1 MLGYLTIDAYLLYS
15 KIQMASTLISAQELV
30 EQFVE
35 TVRALPQVTNQ
46 SDTEPVS
53 LRFAEPSRQY
63 DAQVALRLPGKTIT
77 LLIEA
82 KTILYPRD
90 ARLVLWR
97 LQEFI
102 DRWNRKPNTHQVVP
116 VLIADSIS
124 PGAKELLRDERA
136 GYFDSGGSL
145 FLVASG
151 IYVYVDKPAP
161 KRASRLIRSLFSE
174 RRAQVLHAML
184 ARHEGPFEVTALA
197 GEAQVSPATASQV
210 LQELERF
217 EWVVSR
223 GRGPNKV
230 RYLREPAA
238 LLDAWAKQAAAMPA
252 PTMRRFYVPL
262 TRADE
267 LVERMGRTLA
277 GHAVEYEIT
286 HAAAGQRYAPF
297 LSNVPRVHCRLL
309 AGRKADRAVGEL
321 GVRVVSQGTNLAV
334 IEAKSPGELL
344 FRQRLNGIWLAS
356 PIQVYLDLL
365 RSAGRAKEMAEHL
378 RRERIGF

>member
-1 MLGYLTIDAYLLYS
+1 MTSALIAEQKLVGRFIE
-15 KIQMASTLISAQELV
+15 TLH
-30 EQFVE
+30 
-35 TVRALPQVTNQ
+35 ALPQVTNQ
-46 SDTEPVS
+46 SELEPVT
-53 LRFAEPSRQY
+53 LRLAEPGQPY
-63 DAQVALRLPGKTIT
+63 DAQVELRLSGKTIT

-90 ARLVLWR
+90 ARLALWR

-116 VLIADSIS
+116 VLIADLIS
-124 PGAKELLRDERA
+124 PGAKKLLRGECA

-145 FLVASG
+145 FLFACG
-151 IYVYVDKPAP
+151 IYLYVDKPAP
-161 KRASRLIRSLFSE
+161 KQASRLIRSLFAG

-184 ARHEGPFEVTALA
+184 TRREGSFEVTALA
-197 GEAQVSPATASQV
+197 DEAKVSPATASQV
-210 LQELERF
+210 LQELERL

-230 RYLREPAA
+230 RYLQEPAA
-238 LLDAWAKQAAAMPA
+238 LLDAWVKQAAAMPA
-252 PTMRRFYVPL
+252 QTMRRFYVPL

-286 HAAAGQRYAPF
+286 HEAAGQRFAPF
-297 LSNVPRVHCRLL
+297 LSSVSRVHCRLL
-309 AGRKADRAVGEL
+309 AGREADRAIGEL
-321 GVRVVSQGTNLAV
+321 GGRVVSQGTNLSI

-356 PIQVYLDLL
+356 PIRVYLDLL
-365 RSAGRAKEMAEHL
+365 SGEGRAKEMAEHL

>member
-1 MLGYLTIDAYLLYS
+1 MSSGLIAEHELIERF
-15 KIQMASTLISAQELV
+15 IETLQ
-30 EQFVE
+30 
-35 TVRALPQVTNQ
+35 ALPRVMNQ
-46 SDTEPVS
+46 SEMEAVT
-53 LRFAEPSRQY
+53 LRFAEPGQPH
-63 DAQVALRLPGKTIT
+63 DAQVVLRLSGKTII

-82 KTILYPRD
+82 RTILYPRD

-102 DRWNRKPNTHQVVP
+102 DRWYRKPNTHQVVP

-124 PGAKELLRDERA
+124 PGAKDLLRGARA

-145 FLVASG
+145 FLVAHG
-151 IYVYVDKPAP
+151 LYLHVDKPVP
-161 KRASRLIRSLFSE
+161 KPASRLIRSLFAG

-184 ARHEGPFEVTALA
+184 IRREGPFEVTTLA
-197 GEAQVSPATASQV
+197 DEAMVSPATASQV

-223 GRGPNKV
+223 GRGPKKL
-230 RYLREPAA
+230 RYLQEPAG
-238 LLDAWAKQAAAMPA
+238 LLDAWAKQAAAMPSR
-252 PTMRRFYVPL
+252 TMRRFYVPL

-267 LVERMGRTLA
+267 LVERMGSALA

-286 HAAAGQRYAPF
+286 HEAAAQRYAPF
-297 LSNVPRVHCRLL
+297 LSSVSRVHCRLL
-309 AGRKADRAVGEL
+309 AGREADRAIGEL
-321 GVRVVSQGTNLAV
+321 EARIVSQGTNLAV

-356 PIQVYLDLL
+356 PIRVYLDLL
-365 RSAGRAKEMAEHL
+365 RSEGRAKEMAEHL

>member
-1 MLGYLTIDAYLLYS
+1 MIAE
-15 KIQMASTLISAQELV
+15 QELV
-30 EQFVE
+30 EGFVK
-35 TVRALPQVTNQ
+35 TLRALPQVTNQ
-46 SDTEPVS
+46 SDMEPVT
-53 LRFAEPSRQY
+53 LRFAELGEPY
-63 DAQVALRLPGKTIT
+63 DAQITLRLPGKTIS

-97 LQEFI
+97 LRESI
-102 DRWNRKPNTHQVVP
+102 DQWNSKPNTHQVVP
-116 VLIADSIS
+116 VLIANSIS
-124 PGAKELLRDERA
+124 PGAKKLLRDERA

-145 FLVASG
+145 FLVACG
-151 IYVYVDKPAP
+151 IYLYVDKPAP
-161 KRASRLIRSLFSE
+161 KPASRLIRSLFAG

-184 ARHEGPFEVTALA
+184 ARREGQFEVTALA
-197 GEAQVSPATASQV
+197 EEAQVSPATASQV

-217 EWVVSR
+217 DWVVSR

-230 RYLREPAA
+230 RYLQEPAA
-238 LLDAWAKQAAAMPA
+238 LLDEWAKQAAAMPA

-262 TRADE
+262 TSADE
-267 LVERMGRTLA
+267 LVELLGRTLS

-286 HAAAGQRYAPF
+286 HEAAGQRYAPF
-297 LSNVPRVHCRLL
+297 LSSFSRVHCRLL
-309 AGRKADRAVGEL
+309 AGRQADRAVGEL

-344 FRQRLNGIWLAS
+344 CRQRLNRIWLAS
-356 PIQVYLDLL
+356 PIRVYLDLL
-365 RSAGRAKEMAEHL
+365 RSEGRAKEMAEHL